1 MPGLESRLPL
11 MFDAMV
17 TRGRLGA
24 EKFVELTATT
34 PAQIYNLHPRKG
46 TIAIGADADI
56 AVWDPDRKV
65 TFADGMMHD
74 ATGYTPYAGRT
85 VRGWPSTVLVRGT
98 PVIDEGSLAVKP
110 GFGQFLPRKG
120 GEAARPAGKLVPEM
134 DLHRNFG
141 AKLL

>member
-1 MPGLESRLPL
+1 
-11 MFDAMV
+11 
-17 TRGRLGA
+17 
-24 EKFVELTATT
+24 
-34 PAQIYNLHPRKG
+34 
-46 TIAIGADADI
+46 
-56 AVWDPDRKV
+56 
-65 TFADGMMHD
+65 MMHD

-98 PVIDEGSLAVKP
+98 PVIDDGLLAVKP
-110 GFGQFLPRKG
+110 GFGQFLPRQG